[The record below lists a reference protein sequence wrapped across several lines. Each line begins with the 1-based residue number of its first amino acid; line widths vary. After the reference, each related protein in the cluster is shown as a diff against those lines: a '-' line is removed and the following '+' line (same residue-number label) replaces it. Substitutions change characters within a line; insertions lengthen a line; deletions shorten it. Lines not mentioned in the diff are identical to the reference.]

1 VGEEVGRSS
10 IVVGR
15 SRSGLGREVVSRAE
29 VCAVPSGLDRASPST
44 QRLRAGLSNIAP
56 SGLMRSLMRVLPSGL
71 MSGLAGVLPS
81 GLMSGWGR
89 FRPIFDWGRF
99 ANYGGRG
106 LLRVSVDC
114 GHDAQVNLHG

>member
-10 IVVGR
+10 LVVRGLVSDAECFTSKGR
-15 SRSGLGREVVSRAE
+15 
-29 VCAVPSGLDRASPST
+29 AVPSGLDRASPST

-71 MSGLAGVLPS
+71 MSGLTGVLPS

-99 ANYGGRG
+99 ANWGGRG